1 MSVRGID
8 AMPPSL
14 PVTQAKYTR
23 AEMRDWLIAYLAELL
38 GLARHEID
46 TQKSFEVYGLESSG
60 AVGFSGDL
68 EDVLQTT
75 FDTTLAYDFP
85 TIEALLDHLE
95 SRRLLRTA

>member
-1 MSVRGID
+1 
-8 AMPPSL
+8 
-14 PVTQAKYTR
+14 VTQAKYTR

-46 TQKSFEVYGLESSG
+46 TKKSFEVYGLESSG